1 MKTNI
6 GRILILY
13 TGEYS
18 PLRAYARLDAVT
30 RDGSSYLCLKPC
42 AGVPVS
48 NEEYWTCIARR
59 GNDGEVRWSNMT
71 EEEKN
76 DILNQINLST
86 IGFTNVG
93 GFYVCDEAGNVVLK
107 YDADGFDIARL
118 SPRLVQM
125 LVETDGI
132 GQKLGELPGTGYP
145 GEKGAENARL
155 IASLDEELARQAT
168 LLGSKIDALAN
179 VLDAM
184 EVSEDGF
191 YITDADGN
199 ILMQATSGGFG
210 AAAITDKFK
219 EVLEDAGISDEVKY
233 EVVSEVDY

>member
-18 PLRAYARLDAVT
+18 PLRAYTRLDAVT

-145 GEKGAENARL
+145 GEKGADNARQIQQL
-155 IASLDEELARQAT
+155 KGSLLSVTET
-168 LLGSKIDALAN
+168 LS
-179 VLDAM
+179 AM
-184 EVSEDGF
+184 KVNEDGF
-191 YITDADGN
+191 FITDSAGN
-199 ILMQATSGGFG
+199 IMAQVTSGGFG
-210 AAAITDKFK
+210 SASITDNFK
-219 EVLEDAGISDEVKY
+219 EVLENSGISGDVKY
-233 EVVSEVDY
+233 EIISEVDY

>member
-18 PLRAYARLDAVT
+18 SLRAYTRLDAVT

-48 NEEYWTCIARR
+48 DEEYWTCIARR

-76 DILNQINLST
+76 DILNRINLST

-93 GFYVCDEAGNVVLK
+93 GFYVCDKAGNVVLK
-107 YDADGFDIARL
+107 YDADGFDVASL
-118 SPRLVQM
+118 SSRLVQM
-125 LVETDGI
+125 LIETDGI

-145 GEKGAENARL
+145 GDKGAENARQIL
-155 IASLDEELARQAT
+155 QLSNRLFSMTET
-168 LLGSKIDALAN
+168 LSALAVN
-179 VLDAM
+179 
-184 EVSEDGF
+184 EDGF
-191 YITDADGN
+191 FVTAAEGN
-199 ILMQATSGGFG
+199 IMMQVTSGGFG
-210 AAAITDKFK
+210 SAAITDGFK
-219 EVLEDAGISDEVKY
+219 KLLEDAGISGDLTY